1 LRLLLGFEAPEA
13 GQVLY
18 DSQDLKTLDPRS
30 VRQQI
35 GVVLQTSKVMPTDI
49 MQNIIGPSTT
59 LNLDDAW
66 HAAEMAGLADDIRA
80 MPMGMFTMVSEGGS
94 TFSGG
99 QRQRLMIAR
108 AIINKPKILFFD
120 EATSALDNVTQKIVT
135 SNLER
140 LRATRIVIAHRLTT
154 IANAD
159 RIIVVVKGRIVE
171 EGTYAELMARGGA
184 FAELAKRQ
192 LV

>member
-1 LRLLLGFEAPEA
+1 
-13 GQVLY
+13 VLY
-18 DSQDLKTLDPRS
+18 DSQDLKTLDPRA
-30 VRQQI
+30 VRHQI

-49 MQNIIGPSTT
+49 LQNIIGPSTT
-59 LNLDDAW
+59 LNIDDAW
-66 HAAEMAGLADDIRA
+66 RAAEMAGLADDIHA
-80 MPMGMFTMVSEGGS
+80 MPMGMFTVVSEGGA

-108 AIINKPKILFFD
+108 AIVNKPKILFFD

-140 LRATRIVIAHRLTT
+140 LRATRVVIAHRLTT

-159 RIIVVVKGRIVE
+159 RIIVVVKGRVVE
-171 EGTYAELMARGGA
+171 EGTYAELMAQGGA